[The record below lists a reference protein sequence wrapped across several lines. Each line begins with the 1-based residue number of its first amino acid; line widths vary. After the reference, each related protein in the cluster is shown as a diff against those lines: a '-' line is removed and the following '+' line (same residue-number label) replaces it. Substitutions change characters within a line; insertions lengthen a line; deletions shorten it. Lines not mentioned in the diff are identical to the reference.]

1 MTSTINS
8 TLRLSNAALENVE
21 ETGIDPMS
29 DVARLRAG
37 EVTEDDLLAECLDG
51 ADDDRVQGWREY
63 VDAVVAYV
71 SLDGVSATLDLDAP
85 ALDDLC
91 RAARAAGRAQ
101 VEIDLDL
108 VSLDEMARGRHDQ
121 TIILDAIAL
130 AAGYEVGA
138 LRGLPEDV
146 RDSVVESY
154 TLAYA
159 ERVSDHQRADAA
171 VEA

>member
-8 TLRLSNAALENVE
+8 TLRLSNAALENVA
-21 ETGIDPMS
+21 ETGIDPMN

-37 EVTEDDLLAECLDG
+37 EVTEEALIDECLGG
-51 ADDDRVQGWREY
+51 ADDDRVEGWREY
-63 VDAVVAYV
+63 VEAVVAYA
-71 SLDGVSATLDLDAP
+71 GKALDLDAP

-91 RAARAAGRAQ
+91 RAARTAGRAQ
-101 VEIDLDL
+101 VEIDIDL
-108 VSLDEMARGRHDQ
+108 MSLDEMARGRHDRA
-121 TIILDAIAL
+121 IILDATAL

-138 LRGLPEDV
+138 LRELDEHV
-146 RDSVVESY
+146 RDSVVEAY

-159 ERVSDHQRADAA
+159 ERVSDHQRAEAA